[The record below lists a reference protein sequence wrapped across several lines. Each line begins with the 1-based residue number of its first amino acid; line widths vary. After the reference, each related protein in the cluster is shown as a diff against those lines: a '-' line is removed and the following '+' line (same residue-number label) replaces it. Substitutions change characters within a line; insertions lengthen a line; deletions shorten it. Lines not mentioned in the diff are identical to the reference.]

1 MTNPSGSEKP
11 RVSALARRIH
21 GWSWQAFPIG
31 MGTGAVYVTLSQI
44 KEHSQALTKVETF
57 FYFLNIAFFL
67 LNVTTL
73 IAQTILFPR
82 QSWRLI
88 NDPSKSVFVPV
99 IVLSYGT
106 IIIGTI
112 NYAYPHHVGRN
123 LIYVLFWIYVALACL
138 TCFPMLV
145 IWFNKTH
152 DLKDFTPAYVFL
164 ILPLMVVGVIAYN
177 VLKTLDAT
185 DKRAVGI
192 LIVSYF
198 FQGFGF
204 FITFFYLC
212 IYIIRI
218 MTTGFLEGAQA
229 SGAFVACA
237 PPGFTALALLNLGE
251 HAKDILHAHN
261 LISPNAGEIWF
272 AMSVFAA
279 LMLWGLAVFLF
290 VLGILPYWFKV
301 EKDLKDILG
310 CWALAFP
317 NIGWIS
323 TTRVLGDVFDIVGFY
338 DLHLVLSILM
348 CALWLVL
355 SVLTVLA
362 FWKGLIFRSKEK
374 DVLRD
379 IQYYRQKNLLKL
391 TLPTLNL
398 PSPYD
403 NHDNEDVQAYRTPH
417 SSLA

>member
-1 MTNPSGSEKP
+1 
-11 RVSALARRIH
+11 
-21 GWSWQAFPIG
+21 

-44 KEHSQALTKVETF
+44 KEHSSALTTIETI
-57 FYFLNIAFFL
+57 FYFINIAFLL
-67 LNVTTL
+67 LNITTL
-73 IAQTILFPR
+73 VAQAILFPR
-82 QSWRLI
+82 QSWRLL
-88 NDPSKSVFVPV
+88 NDPAKSVFVPV

-112 NYAYPHHVGRN
+112 NYAYPRHVSCN
-123 LIYVLFWIYVALACL
+123 VIYALFWIYVALACL
-138 TCFPMLV
+138 TCFPMLM

-164 ILPLMVVGVIAYN
+164 IMPLMVVGVIAYN
-177 VLKTLDAT
+177 VLKCLDAS
-185 DKRAVGI
+185 DKRSVGI
-192 LIVSYF
+192 LVLSYF

-204 FITFFYLC
+204 FITLFYLC

-251 HAKDILHAHN
+251 HAKDILSAHH
-261 LISPNAGEIWF
+261 LVSPNAGEIWF
-272 AMSVFAA
+272 AMSVFGA
-279 LMLWGLAVFLF
+279 LMLYGLAVFLF
-290 VLGILPYWFKV
+290 ILGILPYWFKV
-301 EKDLKDILG
+301 EKNLKDILG

-323 TTRVLGDVFDIVGFY
+323 TTRVLGDVFDIVAFY

-355 SVLTVLA
+355 TVLTVVA

-374 DVLRD
+374 DVLKD
-379 IQYYRQKNLLKL
+379 LQYNREKNLMQL

-398 PSPYD
+398 PLPYD
-403 NHDNEDVQAYRTPH
+403 NSDEEQVHRHPH
-417 SSLA
+417 PV